1 MRDLKPSN
9 REAELTAIPRV
20 GSGAVVRPSD
30 KKMSGLKPE
39 NPCWCQ
45 STWEVE
51 ALWKGDIEYEKAEIE
66 SPLKVAL
73 MVARSLRGGCV
84 SVSIVRKTKTVAAR
98 PNASNSAT
106 GDRGASPAKA
116 DGKA

>member
-1 MRDLKPSN
+1 MQTKNSN
-9 REAELTAIPRV
+9 RKKKGVTRV
-20 GSGAVVRPSD
+20 GSGTLVRPSD

-45 STWEVE
+45 SAWEVE
-51 ALWKGDIEYEKAEIE
+51 ALWKGDIEYEKAEIEYEKAEIE

-98 PNASNSAT
+98 PNAPHERPAT
-106 GDRGASPAKA
+106 QKL
-116 DGKA
+116 

>member
-1 MRDLKPSN
+1 MSHAGTKSMQTKNSKRKKKGV
-9 REAELTAIPRV
+9 TRV
-20 GSGAVVRPSD
+20 GSGTLVRPSD

-98 PNASNSAT
+98 PNAAQ
-106 GDRGASPAKA
+106 
-116 DGKA
+116 